1 MPNIVDIIVRSKD
14 QTKGGFSSAKGEAQG
29 FQGSLKRVGETAAGF
44 LSANLIAGAA
54 DRIKTFISGSITAAS
69 DLNETMSKTDA
80 VFGTSAGNIHDWAK
94 GAVDSMGLSRNAAET
109 AAGSLGLIFTQM
121 GATGGAA
128 AGMSEKW
135 VQLASDIGSFNNA
148 DPTEVLDA
156 MQGATRGEYDALQKY
171 VPTISAAAVQH
182 EALAMTGKHSA
193 DELTAHDNLLA
204 VQKIMFE
211 QTTKAQGDFART
223 GDQNANSQKKA
234 SAAMENA
241 QAALGKGLL
250 PVMTL
255 GAQVME
261 RLGKIMS
268 THPGLIMAL
277 AAVVGGILVAAF
289 TAWAISA
296 GTAAAATL
304 AAAWPVLAIIAVI
317 ALVVAA
323 IFLLA
328 KHWHTIWNAIKAVA
342 VAVWHGIQAAVGAGV
357 NFVKTVISTAWNWIK
372 ARTAAVWNGIK
383 FVISSYINGIRAI
396 LAAVAGFFR
405 TAWERASSAVKTVV
419 GGLVS
424 FVKGI
429 PGKILSALGDLGSLL
444 YNAGKAVIQGLIDG
458 IKNMIGAV
466 GSAVGGVASTIRNF
480 LPFSPAKEGPLSG
493 SGSPFKA
500 GQKIAQMVGE
510 GIGSGRAGV
519 GGAMG
524 GMLGPA
530 GSRAAS
536 GVVRLEISSGGSR
549 LDDLLVELLRKSVRA
564 RGGDVQVVLGSA

>member
-1 MPNIVDIIVRSKD
+1 MSGK
-14 QTKGGFSSAKGEAQG
+14 KSA
-29 FQGSLKRVGETAAGF
+29 S
-44 LSANLIAGAA
+44 
-54 DRIKTFISGSITAAS
+54 
-69 DLNETMSKTDA
+69 
-80 VFGTSAGNIHDWAK
+80 
-94 GAVDSMGLSRNAAET
+94 
-109 AAGSLGLIFTQM
+109 
-121 GATGGAA
+121 
-128 AGMSEKW
+128 
-135 VQLASDIGSFNNA
+135 
-148 DPTEVLDA
+148 
-156 MQGATRGEYDALQKY
+156 
-171 VPTISAAAVQH
+171 
-182 EALAMTGKHSA
+182 
-193 DELTAHDNLLA
+193 ELTAHDNLLA

-223 GDQNANSQKKA
+223 GDQNAGSQKKA

-250 PVMTL
+250 PVMTM

-296 GTAAAATL
+296 GTAAVATL
-304 AAAWPVLAIIAVI
+304 AAAAPILAIIAVI
-317 ALVVAA
+317 ALVVVA
-323 IFLLA
+323 ILLLA
-328 KHWHTIWNAIKAVA
+328 KHWH
-342 VAVWHGIQAAVGAGV
+342 
-357 NFVKTVISTAWNWIK
+357 S
-372 ARTAAVWNGIK
+372 VWNGIK
-383 FVISSYINGIRAI
+383 AVASAVWNWLRSATAATWNFITGIVRGQINALRSAVG
-396 LAAVAGFFR
+396 AVAGFFR
-405 TAWERASSAVKTVV
+405 SAWDRASTAVKTVV
-419 GGLVS
+419 GGLVG

-466 GSAVGGVASTIRNF
+466 GSAVSGVASTIRNF

-510 GIGSGRAGV
+510 GIGSGRRGV

-524 GMLGPA
+524 GMLGGP
-530 GSRAAS
+530 AAS
-536 GVVRLEISSGGSR
+536 GAGVVRLEIHSGGSR
-549 LDDLLVELLRKSVRA
+549 LDDLLVEVLRKSIRSK
-564 RGGDVQVVLGSA
+564 GGNVQVVLGA

>member
-1 MPNIVDIIVRSKD
+1 MPNIVDIVVRSKD
-14 QTKGGFSSAKGEAQG
+14 QTKGGFSSAKGEAKG

-69 DLNETMSKTDA
+69 NLNETMSKTDA
-80 VFGTSAGNIHDWAK
+80 VFGTSAGNIHDWASN
-94 GAVDSMGLSRNAAET
+94 AVDSMGLSRNAAET

-121 GATGGAA
+121 GANGQAA

-171 VPTISAAAVQH
+171 VPTISAASVQH
-182 EALAMTGKHSA
+182 EALALSGKKSA
-193 DELTAHDNLLA
+193 SELTAHDNLLA
-204 VQKIMFE
+204 VQKILFE

-250 PVMTL
+250 PVVTL

-296 GTAAAATL
+296 GTAAVATL
-304 AAAWPVLAIIAVI
+304 AAAAPILAIIAVI
-317 ALVVAA
+317 ALVVVA
-323 IFLLA
+323 ILLLA
-328 KHWHTIWNAIKAVA
+328 KHWHT
-342 VAVWHGIQAAVGAGV
+342 
-357 NFVKTVISTAWNWIK
+357 
-372 ARTAAVWNGIK
+372 VWNGIK
-383 FVISSYINGIRAI
+383 AVASAVWNWLRSATAATWNFITGIVRGQINALRSAVG
-396 LAAVAGFFR
+396 AVAGFFR
-405 TAWERASSAVKTVV
+405 SAWDRASTAVKTVV
-419 GGLVS
+419 GGLVG

-429 PGKILSALGDLGSLL
+429 PGKILGALGDLGSLL
-444 YNAGKAVIQGLIDG
+444 YQAGKNVIQGLING
-458 IKNMIGAV
+458 IKDMVGSV
-466 GSAVGGVASTIRNF
+466 GSAIGGVASTIRNF

-510 GIGSGRAGV
+510 GIGSGRRGV

-524 GMLGPA
+524 GMLGSPA
-530 GSRAAS
+530 AGG
-536 GVVRLEISSGGSR
+536 GVVRLEIHSGGSH
-549 LDDLLVELLRKSVRA
+549 LDDLLVELLRKSIRS
-564 RGGDVQVVLGSA
+564 RGGNVQVVLGA